1 MTESETEIRKGYDA
15 DGCRIGNKY
24 GVDYGM
30 KAKTLELR
38 INMNLMVYLRL

>member
-38 INMNLMVYLRL
+38 INLMVYLRL